1 MTDPQELQHQV
12 QILNSR
18 LEQVEKERNRALGA
32 NRELIAQL
40 GTALAESKR
49 FQQAATNERQC
60 RLQLERTV
68 ELLEVRRQP
77 IPKDELKLLWRAYAP
92 LVGGIIDYARAIER
106 QHGIGDPENPEKS
119 NEPVVTAQ
127 D

>member
-1 MTDPQELQHQV
+1 MTDPQDLQHQV
-12 QILNSR
+12 QILSSR

-49 FQQAATNERQC
+49 FQQAAINERQC

-68 ELLEVRRQP
+68 ELLEGRRQP
-77 IPKDELKLLWRAYAP
+77 IPSDQLKLLWRAYAP
-92 LVGGIIDYARAIER
+92 LIGGIIDYARAIER
-106 QHGIGDPENPEKS
+106 QHAECLRPATQF
-119 NEPVVTAQ
+119 VHQV
-127 D
+127 

>member
-1 MTDPQELQHQV
+1 V
-12 QILNSR
+12 QILSSR

-49 FQQAATNERQC
+49 FQQAAINERQC

-68 ELLEVRRQP
+68 ELLEGRRQP
-77 IPKDELKLLWRAYAP
+77 IPSDQLKLLWRAYAP
-92 LVGGIIDYARAIER
+92 LIGGIIDYARAIER
-106 QHGIGDPENPEKS
+106 QHGIGGPTTTEKT
-119 NEPVVTAQ
+119 NEPAVAAKN
-127 D
+127 